1 MTPSGWSTPKLT
13 FTTVSDPQRV
23 KTVEKS
29 LILRN
34 ETLPPPHQTL
44 SLVSKTSLESFRIL
58 TKLYFFFK
66 IQKHSKIT
74 CFQIV
79 NTLKG
84 GHPAHGDLLL
94 RVKIF
99 KKSQIEA
106 ISRFLSNFP
115 HDKRLQGTVL
125 FKNKTLSQPGVEIKY
140 PFLPKSPARGLILM
154 RFWRKGVL
162 FQHQKG
168 EGSYSRD
175 SLEIWEYV
183 GR

>member
-1 MTPSGWSTPKLT
+1 MKHTKVK
-13 FTTVSDPQRV
+13 FYDRFDPGGL

-29 LILRN
+29 LIFRN

-58 TKLYFFFK
+58 TKSYFFFK

-79 NTLKG
+79 NTLEG

-106 ISRFLSNFP
+106 IYRFLS
-115 HDKRLQGTVL
+115 
-125 FKNKTLSQPGVEIKY
+125 
-140 PFLPKSPARGLILM
+140 KSPARGLILM
-154 RFWRKGVL
+154 RFWRKGV
-162 FQHQKG
+162 
-168 EGSYSRD
+168 
-175 SLEIWEYV
+175 
-183 GR
+183 